1 MEIALNATSKWEFS
15 LEITDGEGDVDMTGK
30 TCHFVMSTMDNVEIG
45 RASTTGA
52 TGTIAIT
59 GNRLDVT
66 IPATAHATLSVP
78 RNFVDAYGDLGVE
91 TGGEIEWLG
100 RQEFHILA
108 GPVWTATGATGA

>member
-15 LEITDGEGDVDMTGK
+15 LEVIDDQGAVNMTGK

-59 GNRLDVT
+59 GNRLDVS
-66 IPATAHATLSVP
+66 IPAAAHATLSVP
-78 RNFVDAYGDLGVE
+78 RNFIDAYGDLGVVE
-91 TGGEIEWLG
+91 SGQIEWLG
-100 RQEFHILA
+100 RQQFHILA
-108 GPVWTATGATGA
+108 GPSWSGATGA